1 MSKKFG
7 VLRENTGLGMG
18 NDLLKGEF
26 KMTITDDYLII
37 NKYSRPGTK
46 IRPTKIAVHYV
57 GNAGSSAKANR
68 NYFASGRVYASSHYI
83 IGLNGEILRLI
94 PENEMSYCT
103 NQANS
108 YTISIECCHP
118 DNTGKFNSKTLNA
131 LTELCADICKRRGFD
146 PLKDIIRHYDV
157 TKKACPL
164 WWAPNGVNKNAQGD
178 FESFKRSVKKYMN
191 GTVEAEEIK
200 KEDDEVIVSG
210 TMSVN
215 GKDIKIDKIVKDNR
229 SFVLVRN
236 FENVGFEVGYNEA
249 TKNIEINNKPSNITV
264 NDKDVKSINIKGSN
278 YINVRDLAEVLG
290 LDVEFTDGKISLK

>member
-1 MSKKFG
+1 
-7 VLRENTGLGMG
+7 MG

-26 KMTITDDYLII
+26 KMTITDDYLPI

-68 NYFASGRVYASSHYI
+68 NYFESGRVYASSHYI

-131 LTELCADICKRRGFD
+131 LTELCADICKRRKFN
-146 PLKDIIRHYDV
+146 PLTDIIRHYDI

-164 WWAPNGVNKNAQGD
+164 WWAPNGLNKNAQGD

-191 GTVEAEEIK
+191 GTVEAEEVK

-215 GKDIKIDKIVKDNR
+215 GKDIKIDKIIKDNR
-229 SFVLVRN
+229 SFVSIRN
-236 FENVGFEVGYNEA
+236 FENVGFEVDYNEA
-249 TKNIEINNKPSNITV
+249 TKNIEMNNKPGSIKV
-264 NDKDVKSINIKGSN
+264 NDKAARSINVKGSN
-278 YINVRDLAEVLG
+278 YINVRDLADVLG
-290 LDVEFTDGKISLK
+290 LKVEFTDGKISLK